1 MAVNALSKVTFELSD
16 LPVKNPDGSPMLQ
29 DDGSPVTATMF
40 GPGSKIWQAADA
52 AMRRK
57 TMRRVRENGGK
68 IEAAAADDTEDRVEF
83 LCAVTKR
90 FNGIEIPG
98 EAEQVRAIYSNPLLG
113 FIRDHLY
120 DDGRNWENFTRPS
133 SVNAASTPSNLPG

>member
-1 MAVNALSKVTFELSD
+1 MAVNALSKVTYELSD

-29 DDGSPVTATMF
+29 EDGQPVTATMF

-90 FNGIEIPG
+90 FNGIEIPD

-120 DDGRNWENFTRPS
+120 DDGRNWENFTKPS
-133 SVNAASTPSNLPG
+133 KAHSASTPVNSAG